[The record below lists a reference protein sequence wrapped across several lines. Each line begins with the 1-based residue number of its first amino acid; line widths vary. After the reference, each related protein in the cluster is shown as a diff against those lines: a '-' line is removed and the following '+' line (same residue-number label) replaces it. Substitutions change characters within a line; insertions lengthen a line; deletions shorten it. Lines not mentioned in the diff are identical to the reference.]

1 MRCINF
7 LIVRYIALYVGIPL
21 FLSEPSVNDIK
32 TSFSQLL
39 RSTPQVKVQNHRSL
53 CMSFICLIYHG
64 NVTDHDDTIVRR
76 VVRPGVTAVHLRLHP
91 ARAPESSVEKK
102 MSTVFVFVMKTG
114 GRKYHELDG
123 FTPLE

>member
-1 MRCINF
+1 M
-7 LIVRYIALYVGIPL
+7 
-21 FLSEPSVNDIK
+21 NDIK
-32 TSFSQLL
+32 TTFSQLL
-39 RSTPQVKVQNHRSL
+39 HSTPQVEVQNHEICFFCTRL
-53 CMSFICLIYHG
+53 ICLTYHG